1 MQNFAS
7 IQEMNNK
14 LKENI
19 MKNISFKIADTKDL
33 LLQSYQ
39 LVYKRYIDVG
49 FCKKNANQIYFGFHD
64 LLIDT
69 RTFVA
74 EYNGKVIAT
83 LSVIMDNSASLPSDH
98 IFNNEVN
105 NIRESQRKIA
115 EISRF
120 AVSQD
125 YKKYSV
131 MIFQYLFQ
139 LLYHSYVISSNV
151 TDCIIMVEPRHCKVY
166 KKFGFHEIS
175 DIKLDNDADNAESKL
190 MRLKLKENG
199 RLIQYPCFATALSE
213 LKGFLPVLNESLVK
227 HQEINSMYKKFLT
240 EDKNLTEQE
249 YKLFNFRGFLM
260 NSYLYKIKNEL
271 HQKSINENSYNYF
284 KLFNKLLDHW
294 PHNFLNESKAQLVQ
308 LMNSCIYIADE
319 MSLSHVS

>member
-1 MQNFAS
+1 
-7 IQEMNNK
+7 MN
-14 LKENI
+14 
-19 MKNISFKIADTKDL
+19 NISFKIADTKEL

-49 FCKKNANQIYFGFHD
+49 FCKKNENQIHFGFHD

-74 EYNGKVIAT
+74 EIDGKVIAT
-83 LSVIMDNSASLPSDH
+83 LSVIIDNSAGLPSDH
-98 IFNNEVN
+98 LFCNEINNFRDAN
-105 NIRESQRKIA
+105 KKIA

-131 MIFQYLFQ
+131 LIFQYLFQ

-151 TDCIIMVEPRHCKVY
+151 TDCIIMVEPRHCKLY
-166 KKFGFHEIS
+166 KKFGFIEIS
-175 DIKLDNDADNAESKL
+175 DIKLDNDAENIESKL
-190 MRLKLKENG
+190 MRLKLKEKG
-199 RLIQYPCFATALSE
+199 SLIQYPCFAAALSE
-213 LKGFLPVLNESLVK
+213 LKGFLPVLNETLLK
-227 HQEINSMYKKFLT
+227 HQEINLMYKKFISNNT
-240 EDKNLTEQE
+240 NLSEKE

-260 NSYLYKIKNEL
+260 NSFLYKMKNEL
-271 HQKSINENSYNYF
+271 HVKKSNGNQDNYC
-284 KLFNKLLDHW
+284 KLFNKLLDYW
-294 PHNFLNESKAQLVQ
+294 PQNFLNQSKVQLVE
-308 LMNSCIYIADE
+308 LVTSYNNLDDE

>member
-1 MQNFAS
+1 
-7 IQEMNNK
+7 MN
-14 LKENI
+14 
-19 MKNISFKIADTKDL
+19 NISFKIADTKEL

-39 LVYKRYIDVG
+39 LVYKRYVDVG
-49 FCKKNANQIYFGFHD
+49 FCRRNESQIYFGFHD

-74 EYNGKVIAT
+74 EIDGKVIAT
-83 LSVIMDNSASLPSDH
+83 LSVIIDNSAGLPSDH
-98 IFNNEVN
+98 LFINEVN
-105 NIRESQRKIA
+105 HIRESHKKIA

-120 AVSQD
+120 AVNQD

-166 KKFGFHEIS
+166 KKFGFIEFS
-175 DIKLDNDADNAESKL
+175 DIKLDNDAENTESKL
-190 MRLKLKENG
+190 MRLKLKESG
-199 RLIQYPCFATALSE
+199 QLIQYPCFATALSE

-227 HQEINSMYKKFLT
+227 HQEINSMYIKFLIN
-240 EDKNLTEQE
+240 DQNLTEKE
-249 YKLFNFRGFLM
+249 YKLFNFRGFLI
-260 NSYLYKIKNEL
+260 NSYLFKMKNEI
-271 HQKSINENSYNYF
+271 HQIRISNRSYNHF
-284 KLFNKLLDHW
+284 KLLNKLLDHW
-294 PHNFLNESKAQLVQ
+294 PYNYLKESKAQLIQ
-308 LMNSCIYIADE
+308 LINFCGKIADE

>member
-1 MQNFAS
+1 
-7 IQEMNNK
+7 MN
-14 LKENI
+14 
-19 MKNISFKIADTKDL
+19 NISFKIADTKEL

-49 FCKKNANQIYFGFHD
+49 FCKKNSNQIYFGFHD

-74 EYNGKVIAT
+74 EIDGKVIAT
-83 LSVIMDNSASLPSDH
+83 LSVIIDNSAGLPCDHLFSD
-98 IFNNEVN
+98 EVN
-105 NIRESQRKIA
+105 CFRDASKKIA

-166 KKFGFHEIS
+166 KKFGFKEIS
-175 DIKLDNDADNAESKL
+175 DIKLDNDAENAESKL

-199 RLIQYPCFATALSE
+199 NLIQYPCFATALSE
-213 LKGFLPVLNESLVK
+213 LKGFLPVLNETLKK
-227 HQEINSMYKKFLT
+227 HQEIDSMYKKFLT
-240 EDKNLTEQE
+240 DDKNLTEQE

-260 NSYLYKIKNEL
+260 NSYLYKL
-271 HQKSINENSYNYF
+271 KSDWHDNKINANSYNYF
-284 KLFNKLLDHW
+284 KLFNKLLDQW
-294 PHNFLNESKAQLVQ
+294 PHNFLNESKSHLVQ
-308 LMNSCIYIADE
+308 LMNFCGSMSTE
-319 MSLSHVS
+319 MRISHVS

>member
-1 MQNFAS
+1 
-7 IQEMNNK
+7 MN
-14 LKENI
+14 
-19 MKNISFKIADTKDL
+19 NISFKIADTKEL

-49 FCKKNANQIYFGFHD
+49 FCKKNENQIYFGFHD

-74 EYNGKVIAT
+74 EIDGKVIAT
-83 LSVIMDNSASLPSDH
+83 LSVIIDNSAGLPSDH
-98 IFNNEVN
+98 LFCNEIN
-105 NIRESQRKIA
+105 HFRDTNKKIA

-120 AVSQD
+120 AVNQE

-131 MIFQYLFQ
+131 VIFQYLFQ

-151 TDCIIMVEPRHCKVY
+151 TDCVIMVEPRHCKVY
-166 KKFGFHEIS
+166 KKFGFIEIS
-175 DIKLDNDADNAESKL
+175 DIKLDNDAEYAESKL

-199 RLIQYPCFATALSE
+199 SLIQYPCFAAALIE
-213 LKGFLPVLNESLVK
+213 LKGFLPVLNVTLLK
-227 HQEINSMYKKFLT
+227 HQEINSMYKKFISNN
-240 EDKNLTEQE
+240 KNLTEKE

-260 NSYLYKIKNEL
+260 NSFLYKMKNEI
-271 HQKSINENSYNYF
+271 HIKKSSSNQINYF
-284 KLFNKLLDHW
+284 KLFNKLLDYW
-294 PHNFLNESKAQLVQ
+294 PKNFLDESKAQLVQ
-308 LMNSCIYIADE
+308 LVNSCNNIDRE

>member
-1 MQNFAS
+1 
-7 IQEMNNK
+7 MN
-14 LKENI
+14 
-19 MKNISFKIADTKDL
+19 NISFKIADTKEL

-49 FCKKNANQIYFGFHD
+49 FCKKNENQIYFGFHD

-74 EYNGKVIAT
+74 EIDGKVIAT
-83 LSVIMDNSASLPSDH
+83 LSVIIDNSAGLPSDH
-98 IFNNEVN
+98 LFYNEIN
-105 NIRESQRKIA
+105 HFRDSNKKIA

-131 MIFQYLFQ
+131 LIFQYLFQ
-139 LLYHSYVISSNV
+139 LLYHSYVFRSNV

-166 KKFGFHEIS
+166 KKFGFIEIS
-175 DIKLDNDADNAESKL
+175 DIKLDNDAENVESKL

-199 RLIQYPCFATALSE
+199 RLIQYPCFAAAVNE
-213 LKGFLPVLNESLVK
+213 LKGFLPVLNETLLK
-227 HQEINSMYKKFLT
+227 HQEIDLMYKKFISNNS
-240 EDKNLTEQE
+240 NLSGKE

-260 NSYLYKIKNEL
+260 NSFLYKMKNEIYV
-271 HQKSINENSYNYF
+271 KSSSENHITYL
-284 KLFNKLLDHW
+284 KLFNKLLDYW
-294 PHNFLNESKAQLVQ
+294 PQNFLDESKAQLIQ
-308 LMNSCIYIADE
+308 LVNSCHMIGEE
-319 MSLSHVS
+319 MRLSHVS